1 MELMINHF
9 LFINAHQSGS
19 LVVFFEFLDHLQ
31 WCSVCDPAKIFFTS
45 MFTYFF
51 ATPLLK
57 RKSGQHIDVGPK
69 LVLGTNAGSPWA
81 TQGLKSKGKWAKY
94 NEPYK

>member
-45 MFTYFF
+45 MFTY
-51 ATPLLK
+51 LLFGNPTLK
-57 RKSGQHIDVGPK
+57 TEIGTAYRCRTQVGTRDQCWVTLGHPRPQIQGEMGQV
-69 LVLGTNAGSPWA
+69 
-81 TQGLKSKGKWAKY
+81 Q
-94 NEPYK
+94 